1 MLWACIVLPHLGI
14 DSILRRHPTPDEPLV
29 IVGGPS
35 QRRELVA
42 VNPAAGE
49 AGLRPG
55 LRLVA
60 AQAICPHFATINEDP
75 ANDERWQN
83 FLAAWAYRFSSQVWA
98 GWPGAILLEVQGSFS
113 IMGQWPELQARLRE
127 DLTRLGFRHRI
138 AMAPTALGARVLAGV
153 EDGLAVLNEQQLR
166 NTLARVPVRR
176 ACLPTDVGDRL
187 KSMGVQH
194 LRQVFD
200 LPRDALRRRFG
211 VEVLDTLDQM
221 LGHAPELFE
230 CYQPPDI
237 FDMRVELSYE
247 VENHM
252 ALLFPVRRMTADLSA
267 YLAGRDGGVLHF
279 MLQLEHEGLPP
290 TEVEI
295 GLLSAER
302 DAGMLLELTKGR
314 LERTSIPKA
323 VIALRLVARD
333 LPAFVPAGRDLFD
346 DRPEHA
352 VPWKQLRERLRARLG
367 ADSVYQV
374 APSADPRPE
383 RAWQRMDTHRL
394 LNELDRPLRPT
405 WLLPKPVPLRDHHL
419 RILAGPERLETGW
432 WDGAD
437 ARRDYY
443 MLQTSLGQHAWA
455 FCPVGEQGPWM
466 LHGWF
471 A

>member
-1 MLWACIVLPHLGI
+1 MP
-14 DSILRRHPTPDEPLV
+14 
-29 IVGGPS
+29 
-35 QRRELVA
+35 RRELVA
-42 VNPAAGE
+42 VNRAANE
-49 AGLRPG
+49 AGLYPG
-55 LRLVA
+55 QRLVA
-60 AQAICPHFATINEDP
+60 AQAICPRFAALDEDP
-75 ANDERWQN
+75 ASDARWQR

-98 GWPGAILLEVQGSFS
+98 GWPNAILLEVQGSFS

-127 DLTRLGFRHRI
+127 DLTALGFRHRI
-138 AMAPTALGARVLAGV
+138 AMAPTPLGARVLAGV
-153 EDGLAVLNEQQLR
+153 EDGLAVLNEEQLR
-166 NTLARVPVRR
+166 HTLARVPVRR
-176 ACLPTDVGDRL
+176 ACLPDDAGDRL
-187 KSMGVQH
+187 KSMGVRH

-211 VEVLDTLDQM
+211 VELLDTIDRM
-221 LGHAPELFE
+221 LGHAPDILE

-279 MLQLEHEGLPP
+279 TLHLEHEDLPP
-290 TEVEI
+290 TQVEV

-302 DAGMLLELTKGR
+302 DAGMLFELTKGR
-314 LERTSIPKA
+314 LERTTIPKA
-323 VIALRLVARD
+323 VVALRLVASN

-346 DRPEHA
+346 DRPEQA
-352 VPWKQLRERLRARLG
+352 VPWEQLRERLRARLG

-374 APSADPRPE
+374 APGPDPRPE
-383 RAWQRMDTHRL
+383 HAWQRQDSTRL
-394 LNELDRPLRPT
+394 LEELDRPLRPT

-432 WDGAD
+432 WDGDD

-443 MLQTSLGQHAWA
+443 MLETSMGQHAWA